1 MVSKDELMHA
11 INYAFQSPF
20 VRKIVGVT
28 VPEDQKR
35 VDDET
40 AEKIKASAHM
50 MGSIKSEH
58 EKVREVICQA
68 IQENPSEYFQ
78 AVPEYFNNQLA
89 VCQKAVDN
97 AQQELDDCPKV
108 DDLYVEYCQNK
119 KQQLLDEME
128 TKKKAIKENC
138 YQEWKQWYRKDT
150 LSKKILIIISTI
162 ALIIVVCLVKN
173 GIFEREI
180 SAAAGIG
187 FIFLALF
194 GSIGLVMGSIM
205 WLITRHDY
213 GSEADAKEEI
223 FNGTDHDVKKRL
235 CEMSETYNAKI
246 KQNEE
251 GIKRGYEAGS
261 DFEKKIHLAEIK
273 LTGCQIAQ
281 AEVTA
286 NISYFADKLKND
298 PIHDFPDLLKKAT
311 DNMDSL
317 SNWAAEYIREQRL
330 EQHYAEVESIEEEK
344 LQAQKASQ
352 RSQQEAL
359 RAQTALLRQQVDAEK
374 ARAEAAKKQAEA
386 AQKQAN
392 DTAEIRRRL
401 ENERYGEIQ
410 KNPWEV

>member
-68 IQENPSEYFQ
+68 IQENPTEYFQ

-89 VCQKAVDN
+89 DCQKAVDN

-108 DDLYVEYCQNK
+108 DDLYVEYCQNR
-119 KQQLLDEME
+119 KQQLLDEKE
-128 TKKKAIKENC
+128 AKKKAIKENC

-150 LSKKILIIISTI
+150 LANKILIIISTI
-162 ALIIVVCLVKN
+162 ALIIIVCLTKS
-173 GIFEREI
+173 GIMEDGTGILVSGIPVICI
-180 SAAAGIG
+180 SIAG
-187 FIFLALF
+187 
-194 GSIGLVMGSIM
+194 IM

-213 GSEADAKEEI
+213 GSEADAKETI

-235 CEMSETYNAKI
+235 CEMSEIYNAKI

-251 GIKRGYEAGS
+251 GIQRGYEAGS

-298 PIHDFPDLLKKAT
+298 PLHDFPDLLKKAT

-352 RSQQEAL
+352 CSQQEAL
-359 RAQTALLRQQVDAEK
+359 RAQTALLRQQVDEEK

>member
-1 MVSKDELMHA
+1 M
-11 INYAFQSPF
+11 
-20 VRKIVGVT
+20 
-28 VPEDQKR
+28 
-35 VDDET
+35 
-40 AEKIKASAHM
+40 
-50 MGSIKSEH
+50 
-58 EKVREVICQA
+58 
-68 IQENPSEYFQ
+68 
-78 AVPEYFNNQLA
+78 
-89 VCQKAVDN
+89 
-97 AQQELDDCPKV
+97 DDCPKV
-108 DDLYVEYCQNK
+108 DDLYVEYCQNR
-119 KQQLLDEME
+119 KQQLLDEKE
-128 TKKKAIKENC
+128 AKKKAIKENC

-150 LSKKILIIISTI
+150 LANKILIIISTI
-162 ALIIVVCLVKN
+162 ALIIIVCLTKS
-173 GIFEREI
+173 GIMEDGTGILVSGIPVICI
-180 SAAAGIG
+180 SIAG
-187 FIFLALF
+187 
-194 GSIGLVMGSIM
+194 IM

-213 GSEADAKEEI
+213 GSEADAKETI

-235 CEMSETYNAKI
+235 CEMSEIYNAKI

-251 GIKRGYEAGS
+251 GIQRGYEAGS

-298 PIHDFPDLLKKAT
+298 PLHDFPDLLKKAT

-410 KNPWEV
+410 KSPWEV

>member
-68 IQENPSEYFQ
+68 IQENPTEYFQ

-89 VCQKAVDN
+89 DCQKAVDD

-108 DDLYVEYCQNK
+108 DDLYVEYCQNR
-119 KQQLLDEME
+119 KQQLLDEKE
-128 TKKKAIKENC
+128 AKKKAIKENC

-150 LSKKILIIISTI
+150 LANKILIIISTI
-162 ALIIVVCLVKN
+162 ALIIIVCLTKS
-173 GIFEREI
+173 GIMEDGTGILVSGIPVICI
-180 SAAAGIG
+180 SIAG
-187 FIFLALF
+187 
-194 GSIGLVMGSIM
+194 IM

-213 GSEADAKEEI
+213 GSEADAKETI

-235 CEMSETYNAKI
+235 CEMSEIYNAKI

-251 GIKRGYEAGS
+251 GIQRGYEAGS

-298 PIHDFPDLLKKAT
+298 PLHDFPDLLKKAT

-410 KNPWEV
+410 KSPWEV

>member
-89 VCQKAVDN
+89 DCQKAVDD

-108 DDLYVEYCQNK
+108 DDLYVEYCQNR
-119 KQQLLDEME
+119 KQQLLDEKE
-128 TKKKAIKENC
+128 AKKKAIKENC

-150 LSKKILIIISTI
+150 LANKILIIISTI
-162 ALIIVVCLVKN
+162 ALIIIVCLTKS
-173 GIFEREI
+173 GIMEDGTGILVSGIPVICI
-180 SAAAGIG
+180 SIAG
-187 FIFLALF
+187 
-194 GSIGLVMGSIM
+194 IM

-213 GSEADAKEEI
+213 GSEADAKETI

-235 CEMSETYNAKI
+235 CEMSEIYNAKI

-251 GIKRGYEAGS
+251 GIQRGYEAGS

-298 PIHDFPDLLKKAT
+298 PLHDFPDLLKKAT

>member
-1 MVSKDELMHA
+1 MVSKDELMYA

-58 EKVREVICQA
+58 EKVREVICAA
-68 IQENPSEYFQ
+68 IQENPTEYFQ

-89 VCQKAVDN
+89 DCQKAVDD

-108 DDLYVEYCQNK
+108 DDLYVEYCQNR
-119 KQQLLDEME
+119 KQQLLDEKE
-128 TKKKAIKENC
+128 AKKKACKEDYYQGCRENMRPSKICAIIGAVMSPIGLYLFNCIKTC
-138 YQEWKQWYRKDT
+138 SMSIT
-150 LSKKILIIISTI
+150 LFVGILTF
-162 ALIIVVCLVKN
+162 LFLGGGLCL
-173 GIFEREI
+173 
-180 SAAAGIG
+180 
-187 FIFLALF
+187 LLF
-194 GSIGLVMGSIM
+194 GTLFVILN
-205 WLITRHDY
+205 RYDK
-213 GSEADAKEEI
+213 EAI
-223 FNGTDHDVKKRL
+223 FNETDGCVKKRL
-235 CEMSETYNAKI
+235 CEISDAYNAEI
-246 KQNEE
+246 KENEE

-273 LTGCQIAQ
+273 LMGCQIAQ

-298 PIHDFPDLLKKAT
+298 PLHDFPDLLKKAT

-344 LQAQKASQ
+344 LRAQKASQ

>member
-1 MVSKDELMHA
+1 MEDGTGILVSG
-11 INYAFQSPF
+11 IP
-20 VRKIVGVT
+20 
-28 VPEDQKR
+28 
-35 VDDET
+35 
-40 AEKIKASAHM
+40 
-50 MGSIKSEH
+50 
-58 EKVREVICQA
+58 VIC
-68 IQENPSEYFQ
+68 
-78 AVPEYFNNQLA
+78 
-89 VCQKAVDN
+89 
-97 AQQELDDCPKV
+97 
-108 DDLYVEYCQNK
+108 
-119 KQQLLDEME
+119 
-128 TKKKAIKENC
+128 
-138 YQEWKQWYRKDT
+138 
-150 LSKKILIIISTI
+150 ISI
-162 ALIIVVCLVKN
+162 A
-173 GIFEREI
+173 G
-180 SAAAGIG
+180 
-187 FIFLALF
+187 
-194 GSIGLVMGSIM
+194 IM

-213 GSEADAKEEI
+213 GSEADAKETI

-235 CEMSETYNAKI
+235 CEMSEIYNAKI

-251 GIKRGYEAGS
+251 GIQRGYEAGS

-298 PIHDFPDLLKKAT
+298 PLHDFPDLLKKAT

-410 KNPWEV
+410 KKPWEV

>member
-58 EKVREVICQA
+58 EKAREVICQA
-68 IQENPSEYFQ
+68 IQENPTEYFQ

-89 VCQKAVDN
+89 DCQKAVDD

-108 DDLYVEYCQNK
+108 DDLYVEYCQYR
-119 KQQLLDEME
+119 KQKLLDEKE
-128 TKKKAIKENC
+128 TKKKAFKEDY
-138 YQEWKQWYRKDT
+138 YQRCRKDIRPG
-150 LSKKILIIISTI
+150 KIWAIIGAVMSAIGLYFFKYAITGGFVE
-162 ALIIVVCLVKN
+162 ALVILFIVGGPFLLLVGIVVIILNRYDK
-173 GIFEREI
+173 
-180 SAAAGIG
+180 
-187 FIFLALF
+187 
-194 GSIGLVMGSIM
+194 
-205 WLITRHDY
+205 
-213 GSEADAKEEI
+213 EAI
-223 FNGTDHDVKKRL
+223 FNETDGCVKKRL
-235 CEMSETYNAKI
+235 CEISDAYNAEI
-246 KQNEE
+246 KENEE
-251 GIKRGYEAGS
+251 GIKKGYEAGS
-261 DFEKKIHLAEIK
+261 DVEKKIHLAEIK
-273 LTGCQIAQ
+273 LMGCQIAQ

-298 PIHDFPDLLKKAT
+298 PLHDFPDLLKKAT

-344 LQAQKASQ
+344 LRAQKASQ

-359 RAQTALLRQQVDAEK
+359 RAQTALLQQQVDAEK

-410 KNPWEV
+410 KKPWEV

>member
-1 MVSKDELMHA
+1 MVSKNELMHA

-68 IQENPSEYFQ
+68 IQENPTEYFQ

-89 VCQKAVDN
+89 DCQKAVDD

-108 DDLYVEYCQNK
+108 DDLYVEYCQNR
-119 KQQLLDEME
+119 KQQLLDEKE
-128 TKKKAIKENC
+128 AKKKAIKENC

-150 LSKKILIIISTI
+150 LANKILIIISTI
-162 ALIIVVCLVKN
+162 ALIIIVCLTKS
-173 GIFEREI
+173 GIMEDGTGILVSGIPVICI
-180 SAAAGIG
+180 SIAG
-187 FIFLALF
+187 
-194 GSIGLVMGSIM
+194 IM

-213 GSEADAKEEI
+213 GSEADAKETI

-235 CEMSETYNAKI
+235 CEMSEIYNAKI

-251 GIKRGYEAGS
+251 GIQRGYEAGS

-298 PIHDFPDLLKKAT
+298 PLHDFPDLLKKAT

-359 RAQTALLRQQVDAEK
+359 RAQTALLQQQVDAEK

>member
-89 VCQKAVDN
+89 DCQKAVDD

-138 YQEWKQWYRKDT
+138 YQEWKQWYRQDT
-150 LSKKILIIISTI
+150 LASRVMIIISTI
-162 ALIIVVCLVKN
+162 ALIIVVCLTKS
-173 GIFEREI
+173 GIMED
-180 SAAAGIG
+180 GIG
-187 FIFLALF
+187 ILVGGIPVLCI
-194 GSIGLVMGSIM
+194 SIAGIM

-223 FNGTDHDVKKRL
+223 FNGTDRDVKKRL

-251 GIKRGYEAGS
+251 GIQRGYEAGS
-261 DFEKKIHLAEIK
+261 DVEKKIHLAEIK
-273 LTGCQIAQ
+273 LMGCQIAQ

-298 PIHDFPDLLKKAT
+298 PLHDFPDLLKKAT

-359 RAQTALLRQQVDAEK
+359 RAQTALLQQQVDAEK